1 MMRAALILVSVIA
14 LVLGIALVAQQ
25 PRAGALYPC
34 QSEDS
39 TGCYWD
45 GDTMGNGI
53 GHDYVTVTGGE

>member
-1 MMRAALILVSVIA
+1 MTRAALILVSAIA
-14 LVLGIALVAQQ
+14 LALGVILYSQ
-25 PRAGALYPC
+25 PVGMLPPC